1 MQKREAAR
9 GLLMG
14 LLVLAWVLAMFCMR
28 GVGLYAMAARD
39 LEGTERQI
47 SVATVAQVLPAD
59 AAQRYTDRS
68 AWLSVQARRSGTPL
82 ITLAIGEKQARVYSD
97 VPLRIGQGVRATYRV
112 GRSGIVY
119 PESVVALKEGI

>member
-1 MQKREAAR
+1 MRKPEAAR

-14 LLVLAWVLAMFCMR
+14 LLVLAWVLAMFYVR

-68 AWLSVQARRSGTPL
+68 AWLSVPARRSGTPL

-97 VPLRIGQGVRATYRV
+97 VPLRIGQRVRATYRV

-119 PESVVALKEGI
+119 PESVVALKEGR